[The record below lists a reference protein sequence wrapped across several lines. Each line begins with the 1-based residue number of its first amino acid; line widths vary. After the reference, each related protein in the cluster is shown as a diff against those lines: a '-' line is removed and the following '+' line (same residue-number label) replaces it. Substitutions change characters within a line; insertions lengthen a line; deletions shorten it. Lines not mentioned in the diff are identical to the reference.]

1 MSMNIVTILRSKSA
15 NEFEQLLNRAPTY
28 ITDNNF
34 LNLINNFQV
43 SPIDNR
49 EARQTDTLLQQ
60 QFDTGSAQLKN
71 QIEKWLSL

>member
-1 MSMNIVTILRSKSA
+1 MNIVTILRSKSA